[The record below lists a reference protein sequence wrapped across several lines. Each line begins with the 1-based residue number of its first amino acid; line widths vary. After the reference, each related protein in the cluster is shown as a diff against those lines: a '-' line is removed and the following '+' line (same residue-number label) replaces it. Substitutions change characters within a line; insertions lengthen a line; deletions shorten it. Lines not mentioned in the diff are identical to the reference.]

1 MIEAIYSPEAEK
13 ALIGSILINPE
24 LFKSIDIQP
33 NDFYNSTNR
42 EIWIAFQSVV
52 FDEMDIDLLTVTQ
65 KLNKKTDLAKFV
77 IDVPTSL
84 NAEYYAEIIRENSR
98 RRALVAL
105 AGEIAKCAYDK
116 NSKLETEIPA
126 FMTQLVSGSMK
137 HNGAEHI
144 AGALSKLYSEVQ
156 EMSSHPKEI
165 WGIPT
170 GLYDYDILTGGQHA
184 GELTLLSGKPGLGK
198 SILVMQMAVGMAK
211 SYPGAIYEM
220 EMGDTQVIRR
230 EVSNVSKIPSRTLK
244 SGNLKNDDWENF
256 VKSIA
261 EIEKLPIYLSDNT
274 GWTTASL
281 RADLIRLKQHGIKWF
296 VVDYIQLLRD
306 HYGKDDS
313 ERIGFIS
320 IALKNIC
327 KDLQLSG
334 LVINSMVKSE
344 MESATP
350 GLSGMRGSGQL
361 VYDADVIIYLVE
373 DQDKNFV
380 KLHFSKFREDTPE
393 RFIRLKKDNEF
404 PAFKTLSKSS
414 ERSYSLPYKD

>member
-1 MIEAIYSPEAEK
+1 MDAIYSPEAEM
-13 ALIGSILINPE
+13 ALIGSIIINPE
-24 LFKSIDIQP
+24 LFKSIDIQAG
-33 NDFYNSTNR
+33 DFYISTHR
-42 EIWIAFQSVV
+42 EIWSAFQSLTSE
-52 FDEMDIDLLTVTQ
+52 EMNIDLLTIAQ
-65 KLNKKTDLAKFV
+65 KLNKKIDLVKFV

-105 AGEIAKCAYDK
+105 AGEMAKCAYNK
-116 NSKLETEIPA
+116 NSDLDTEIPS
-126 FMTQLVSGSMK
+126 FMTQLISKAVK

-144 AGALSKLYSEVQ
+144 AKALSKLFSEVQ
-156 EMSSHPKEI
+156 EMSSHPREI

-170 GLYDYDILTGGQHA
+170 GLYDYDILTGGQHE

-198 SILVMQMAVGMAK
+198 SILIMQMAMGMAK
-211 SYPGAIYEM
+211 SQPGAIYEM

-230 EVSNVSKIPSRTLK
+230 EVSNVSQIQSRKLK
-244 SGNLKNDDWENF
+244 SGKLNQDDWNNF
-256 VKSIA
+256 VKAIA
-261 EIEKLPIYLSDNT
+261 EIEKMQIYLSDSTN
-274 GWTTASL
+274 WTTASL
-281 RADLIRLKQHGIKWF
+281 RADLVRLKEQHNIKWF

-306 HYGKDDS
+306 RYGKDDS

-344 MESATP
+344 MESSTP

-393 RFIRLKKDNEF
+393 RFIKLKKDKEF
-404 PAFKTLSKSS
+404 PIFKTLSKSS
-414 ERSYSLPYKD
+414 DRSYGLPYKD